1 MNDIR
6 KILLICL
13 IAVTFAVGLKVGENH
28 VIRHQKIESTE
39 TGYLVDFDGNYYEYL
54 GSD

>member
-1 MNDIR
+1 MDKDF
-6 KILLICL
+6 KILILIFL

-39 TGYLVDFDGNYYEYL
+39 TGYLVDFDGEIYEYN
-54 GSD
+54 